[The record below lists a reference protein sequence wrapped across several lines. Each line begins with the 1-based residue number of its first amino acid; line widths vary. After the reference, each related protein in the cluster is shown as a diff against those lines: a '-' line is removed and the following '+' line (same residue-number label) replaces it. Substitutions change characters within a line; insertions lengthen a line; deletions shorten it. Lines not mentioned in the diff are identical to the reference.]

1 MRGNVP
7 EHSINLNR
15 ICHTERSEVSQ
26 TVFVKVNPSPQSS
39 PQGEEEKVLIS
50 HTAHSFTRF
59 NYVSSVQLARAR
71 V

>member
-39 PQGEEEKVLIS
+39 AIRHAVSLDS
-50 HTAHSFTRF
+50 TMFCRF
-59 NYVSSVQLARAR
+59 S
-71 V
+71 